1 MIIMNAIN
9 HFIKNFSLVLI
20 LWANLLFAQV
30 GIGTTTPDAS
40 SALEIESTNSGI
52 LIPRMTEAQRTSITT
67 PATGLLVYQSN
78 NSVGFW
84 YYNGS
89 IWTKISDSATATGE
103 FISSGGIVHN
113 TTNLAGDDFVFG
125 DAVLSG
131 NASRFFFDISKAAF
145 RAGQPSGNEWDNANV
160 GDYSTALGYSTA
172 ASGSGS
178 FATGIYAV
186 ASGDY
191 SIGLTG
197 GNATG
202 AYSLAWTSTSN
213 GDYSLAMLG
222 ATTDGE
228 ESIAMG
234 ESSSTGSGAENAVAI
249 GYGNTA
255 NGSHSNAF
263 GDGNQ
268 ATGISSTA
276 LGSNTVSSGQG
287 SLTAGAYALAS
298 GNYSMGL
305 GGGNAVGDYS
315 LAWNSTSNGDYSLAM
330 LGGTSNG
337 TYSVAMGNQVFAY
350 SHNEFVI
357 GYDSSTYTPSSTT
370 TNVGTDRLFVVA
382 NNTTNN
388 AFNILKNGRIGVGR
402 IPSTNIFEVEGEA
415 SKSTAGDWLAN
426 SDARLKTNIHTF
438 SEEEALSKL
447 LSMRGVTYEW
457 HDEVTGT
464 KRPEGTQYGFIAQ
477 ELMTVFP
484 ENVTKDNLGYYQTPY
499 GTYDALYVQS
509 IKALNSKIESLEAE
523 NKELKEQIQT
533 IYSLLKNTKSTNNP
547 EDFTAQLSSS
557 SN

>member
-1 MIIMNAIN
+1 
-9 HFIKNFSLVLI
+9 
-20 LWANLLFAQV
+20 
-30 GIGTTTPDAS
+30 
-40 SALEIESTNSGI
+40 
-52 LIPRMTEAQRTSITT
+52 
-67 PATGLLVYQSN
+67 
-78 NSVGFW
+78 
-84 YYNGS
+84 
-89 IWTKISDSATATGE
+89 
-103 FISSGGIVHN
+103 
-113 TTNLAGDDFVFG
+113 
-125 DAVLSG
+125 
-131 NASRFFFDISKAAF
+131 
-145 RAGQPSGNEWDNANV
+145 
-160 GDYSTALGYSTA
+160 
-172 ASGSGS
+172 
-178 FATGIYAV
+178 
-186 ASGDY
+186 
-191 SIGLTG
+191 
-197 GNATG
+197 
-202 AYSLAWTSTSN
+202 
-213 GDYSLAMLG
+213 MLG
-222 ATTDGE
+222 AITDGE

-234 ESSSTGSGAENAVAI
+234 ESSSTGSGADNAVAI

-287 SLTAGAYALAS
+287 SLTAGTYAVAS
-298 GNYSMGL
+298 GDYSMGL

-337 TYSVAMGNQVFAY
+337 SYSVAMGNQVFAY

>member
-20 LWANLLFAQV
+20 LWANLLLAQV

-202 AYSLAWTSTSN
+202 SYSLAWTSTSN

-337 TYSVAMGNQVFAY
+337 SYSVAMGNQVFAY

-477 ELMTVFP
+477 ELMTIFP

-547 EDFTAQLSSS
+547 EDFTAQLNSP